1 MVPPKIWKLHE
12 TVGCK
17 DIYDFLGSSKDAS
30 LDDLRTAADKKY
42 ASIHNQSS
50 RNEVARAGAELAG
63 LCKSHIFKD
72 ARRKGEYDQELL
84 ARSRSRPDDRRAD
97 RRADPRPDRRADPR
111 LSGFVGRAALVV
123 AVLGLGA
130 LAVPRIAPF
139 LQTAGGSPGVGGG
152 ESVSGG
158 GTAEPSTAPAAGS
171 APAIVFASPSEA
183 EDALG
188 LDTSARRRVQAGL
201 AEAGFPAGP
210 VDGLFGPGTRS
221 AIGRWQ
227 AARGAPPTGYL
238 DAAEAAALSELGAVR
253 LGASAPGAAPPD
265 DPPRPAR
272 AAAAPRSPAPAR
284 RSGGGE
290 SSGGT
295 LTVRAAPESRIELDG
310 ADVGIAGATGML
322 LLSDV
327 QPGRHVIV
335 ARKEGY
341 ADATS
346 VVGVV
351 EGRAEVLELA
361 MVPLPGRL
369 TVTASV
375 ADVSLRVAGAGEHR
389 LPVDGLELPAGPH
402 RVTASREGFRTVVN
416 DVEIR
421 PGALTTLD
429 LTLEPIPIDELLQA
443 AAGRLAAR
451 DYRAAAEAARAVVS
465 MRPDAGAAHRLLGTA
480 LYERGAFAESIGPL
494 GRALSLG
501 EEIVLAAKHRH
512 GGMGLREGFCTGRIT
527 LSRNAITFTSGDD
540 PDHGF
545 TTTPGGITN
554 LQATQSDGRNA
565 LRLNAS
571 LEDAD
576 RGQRRRNF
584 DFVHRN
590 MARTQQEPDSPFLVL
605 TCRNCDASL
614 NVQLALMNHLR
625 ESMP

>member
-1 MVPPKIWKLHE
+1 MVPPKVWKLHE

-17 DIYDFLGSSKDAS
+17 DIYEFLKSSKGAS
-30 LDDLRTAADKKY
+30 LEDLRTAADRKY

-50 RNEVARAGAELAG
+50 RNEVARAGADLAG
-63 LCKSHIFKD
+63 LCKSHILKD
-72 ARRKGEYDQELL
+72 DRRKGEYDRELL
-84 ARSRSRPDDRRAD
+84 TRSRSEPDAPHP
-97 RRADPRPDRRADPR
+97 DPRPDRPGPR

-123 AVLGLGA
+123 AALGLGA

-139 LQTAGGSPGVGGG
+139 FQPVGGG
-152 ESVSGG
+152 PAAGGAESVSGG
-158 GTAEPSTAPAAGS
+158 AAGQPS
-171 APAIVFASPSEA
+171 PTPPGGTVPAIIFASPPET

-188 LDTSARRRVQAGL
+188 LDTAARRRVQAGL

-227 AARGAPPTGYL
+227 TARGVAPTGYL
-238 DAAEAAALSELGAVR
+238 NAAEAAALSELGAVR
-253 LGASAPGAAPPD
+253 LGPSTPAAAPPA

-272 AAAAPRSPAPAR
+272 AAAASRPPAPSR
-284 RSGGGE
+284 RSGGGR

-295 LTVRAAPESRIELDG
+295 LTVRAAPASRIQLDG
-310 ADVGIAGATGML
+310 ADVGATGVTGML

-335 ARKEGY
+335 ARKEGH

-346 VVGVV
+346 VVEVA

-361 MVPLPGRL
+361 MVPLPGSL
-369 TVTASV
+369 TATASV
-375 ADVSLRVAGAGEHR
+375 PGVSLRIAGAGDHR
-389 LPVDGLELPAGPH
+389 LPVNGLELPAGSH

-429 LTLEPIPIDELLQA
+429 LRLEPIPIDELLQS
-443 AAGRLAAR
+443 AAGRLAAG
-451 DYRAAAEAARAVVS
+451 DYRQAAEAARAVVS

-494 GRALSLG
+494 SRALSLG

-512 GGMGLREGFCTGRIT
+512 GGMGFREGFCTGTIA
-527 LSRNAITFTSGDD
+527 LGRNAITFTSRDD

-554 LQATQSDGRNA
+554 LEATQSDGRNA

-571 LEDAD
+571 VEDAD
-576 RGQRRRNF
+576 RGRRRRNF

-590 MARTQQEPDSPFLVL
+590 MARTAEDPDSPFLVL

-625 ESMP
+625 GLAP